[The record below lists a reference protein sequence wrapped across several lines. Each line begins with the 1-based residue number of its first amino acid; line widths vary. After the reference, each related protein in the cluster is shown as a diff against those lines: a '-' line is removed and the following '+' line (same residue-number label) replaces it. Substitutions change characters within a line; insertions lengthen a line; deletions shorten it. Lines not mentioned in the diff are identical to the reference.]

1 MMLAS
6 QMCILRVF
14 GLPGADVAAAVRA
27 AEAEGCPGLRLLE
40 RDGEYAVCIQ
50 VSAPT
55 QAMADEYC
63 EKWAQKVRARLGDA
77 VYGTGE
83 TSLAQVTL
91 DALLKKRRLLVA
103 ADAVTGRLIGAL
115 LQPLEHSEAAYDFG
129 NQTWADPAKA
139 RKIVT
144 PPQLMQRFPGDVLQ
158 AAAGRAQI
166 ALAMA
171 GADYAVVYLPAT
183 VGQAPSVLLCDKRGA
198 LAQAIGPDTPDAAIA
213 NHLLD
218 LVRRRAL
225 GLRLSPAAIAFR
237 PGHERPLLIVSQDGQ
252 PQAGGTGRF
261 SLRRRPARAP
271 EPVREPAPEPAVDG
285 QPTGVIVFEND
296 AGPQKPQSAPQAAPA
311 EPAPGEE
318 EPFAPLPDPLD
329 FQTAGPQAAEA
340 SRAARSG
347 RSIRRAA
354 PQAAPAAVPAQP
366 EEAAPA
372 PSLLDGDIP
381 DFSAGLDPVAMAAAR
396 AADDK
401 LPPHSTEDLEQAAS
415 RLFELPDLSA
425 PGKKA
430 ARSAKKD
437 GGQPAAAA
445 DHGAVSIKNRSLA
458 VIERSER
465 RRRRKALIMLLV
477 ELLVLAAIGGGIW
490 LWRRGDLGARPAP
503 RNYGTEVFDTTAANY
518 LGNARQKLED
528 VAGYIAFPGIDGQ
541 FVYTQPSAGADGAAA
556 HGVCFAGENWL
567 GSAAPSN
574 TTLRFT
580 NSLADV

>member
-296 AGPQKPQSAPQAAPA
+296 AGPQSRKARRRRPPRNRRPA
-311 EPAPGEE
+311 RRNLSPRCP
-318 EPFAPLPDPLD
+318 
-329 FQTAGPQAAEA
+329 T
-340 SRAARSG
+340 
-347 RSIRRAA
+347 RSISR
-354 PQAAPAAVPAQP
+354 QPARKRPKPPA
-366 EEAAPA
+366 
-372 PSLLDGDIP
+372 
-381 DFSAGLDPVAMAAAR
+381 R
-396 AADDK
+396 
-401 LPPHSTEDLEQAAS
+401 
-415 RLFELPDLSA
+415 
-425 PGKKA
+425 
-430 ARSAKKD
+430 
-437 GGQPAAAA
+437 PAAAA
-445 DHGAVSIKNRSLA
+445 A
-458 VIERSER
+458 
-465 RRRRKALIMLLV
+465 
-477 ELLVLAAIGGGIW
+477 
-490 LWRRGDLGARPAP
+490 
-503 RNYGTEVFDTTAANY
+503 
-518 LGNARQKLED
+518 
-528 VAGYIAFPGIDGQ
+528 
-541 FVYTQPSAGADGAAA
+541 
-556 HGVCFAGENWL
+556 
-567 GSAAPSN
+567 SAAPRRRQPRPPSRRSRKRPHPRPRCWTAISRIFPPGWTRWRWPPPARPTIN
-574 TTLRFT
+574 CRPIRPRTWNRRPAACLSCRTFPPPAKKRPAAPKRTAASPPLRQTTALCRSKT
-580 NSLADV
+580 AAWR

>member
-340 SRAARSG
+340 SRAA
-347 RSIRRAA
+347 
-354 PQAAPAAVPAQP
+354 
-366 EEAAPA
+366 
-372 PSLLDGDIP
+372 
-381 DFSAGLDPVAMAAAR
+381 AAA
-396 AADDK
+396 
-401 LPPHSTEDLEQAAS
+401 
-415 RLFELPDLSA
+415 
-425 PGKKA
+425 
-430 ARSAKKD
+430 
-437 GGQPAAAA
+437 
-445 DHGAVSIKNRSLA
+445 
-458 VIERSER
+458 
-465 RRRRKALIMLLV
+465 
-477 ELLVLAAIGGGIW
+477 
-490 LWRRGDLGARPAP
+490 
-503 RNYGTEVFDTTAANY
+503 
-518 LGNARQKLED
+518 
-528 VAGYIAFPGIDGQ
+528 
-541 FVYTQPSAGADGAAA
+541 
-556 HGVCFAGENWL
+556 
-567 GSAAPSN
+567 SAAPRRRQPRPPSRRSRKRPRPRPRCWTAIFRIFPPGWTRWRWPPPARPTIN
-574 TTLRFT
+574 CRPIRPRTWNRRPAVCLSCRTFPPPAKKRPAAPKRTAASPPPRQTTALCRSKT
-580 NSLADV
+580 AAWR

>member
-144 PPQLMQRFPGDVLQ
+144 PPQLMQRFPRRC
-158 AAAGRAQI
+158 AAGRRRARP
-166 ALAMA
+166 
-171 GADYAVVYLPAT
+171 DRAVHGRGGLCGRLPARHGRPGAQRAF
-183 VGQAPSVLLCDKRGA
+183 VRQARRAGPGHRPRHARTPPLPTICWTLCAAACWGSGSARRPSPSAPGTSARCSSSRRTASPRRAARGA
-198 LAQAIGPDTPDAAIA
+198 
-213 NHLLD
+213 
-218 LVRRRAL
+218 
-225 GLRLSPAAIAFR
+225 
-237 PGHERPLLIVSQDGQ
+237 
-252 PQAGGTGRF
+252 F

-296 AGPQKPQSAPQAAPA
+296 AGSQKPQSAPQAAPA

-318 EPFAPLPDPLD
+318 EPFAPLPRSARFPDSGPAGGRSLPR
-329 FQTAGPQAAEA
+329 GPQRPQHPPRPRRRQPRPPSRRSRKKPRPRPRCWTAISRIFPPGWTRWRWPPPARPTINCRPIRPRTWNRRPAACLSCRTFPPPA
-340 SRAARSG
+340 KKRP
-347 RSIRRAA
+347 AA
-354 PQAAPAAVPAQP
+354 PK
-366 EEAAPA
+366 
-372 PSLLDGDIP
+372 
-381 DFSAGLDPVAMAAAR
+381 R
-396 AADDK
+396 
-401 LPPHSTEDLEQAAS
+401 TAAS
-415 RLFELPDLSA
+415 P
-425 PGKKA
+425 P
-430 ARSAKKD
+430 
-437 GGQPAAAA
+437 
-445 DHGAVSIKNRSLA
+445 
-458 VIERSER
+458 
-465 RRRRKALIMLLV
+465 
-477 ELLVLAAIGGGIW
+477 
-490 LWRRGDLGARPAP
+490 P
-503 RNYGTEVFDTTAANY
+503 RQTTA
-518 LGNARQKLED
+518 LCRSK
-528 VAGYIAFPGIDGQ
+528 
-541 FVYTQPSAGADGAAA
+541 TAA
-556 HGVCFAGENWL
+556 W
-567 GSAAPSN
+567 
-574 TTLRFT
+574 R
-580 NSLADV
+580 